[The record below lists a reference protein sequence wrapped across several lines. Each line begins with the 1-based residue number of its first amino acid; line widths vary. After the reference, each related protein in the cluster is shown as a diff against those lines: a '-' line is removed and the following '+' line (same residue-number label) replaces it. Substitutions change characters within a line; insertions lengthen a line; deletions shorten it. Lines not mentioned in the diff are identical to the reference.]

1 MELEEPGEHKVVEIL
16 QQPEADME
24 CTVVW
29 QGAAVVVAVAE
40 RASVVHVAAV
50 AAVAVAVDAAA
61 DADADAADAATGS
74 FVSHHSHS

>member
-16 QQPEADME
+16 QQLEADME

-29 QGAAVVVAVAE
+29 QGVAVVVAVAE
-40 RASVVHVAAV
+40 RAPAVHVAA
-50 AAVAVAVDAAA
+50 ADAAA
-61 DADADAADAATGS
+61 AVDADAAAVADAVDAATGS